1 MRRGISKHIGR
12 GLWKKG
18 GKSEDSEEAS
28 DRSLPT
34 GGSIKS
40 ITSDT
45 ESKGEDV
52 PAAEPSIK
60 RRSVKKGALGIF
72 GKKSN
77 EASEGSRPMSM
88 AVRKTKNVLQMPKDA
103 TLLSSCKIED
113 LYYFCELK
121 NIDHT
126 QLEDK
131 KAIVKALAATYPPK
145 QPRVVYLRIKEIET
159 IISENKSAH
168 NAYKV
173 VKDKAKEDKIELDKS
188 QFPKPPP
195 LDPALVAEIDT
206 LFDTLIEKLEV
217 QVSLRGVLS
226 RTYSTEDKI
235 THLLRS
241 VCVFDDH
248 PHFSQEDEDMITV
261 MDSERSIDSIRLLTC
276 KYRIMH
282 SNEDWMSNFCMS
294 GGISVLVENMD
305 NRLEKEPLESND
317 AAALYELLLCLKEIM
332 KTDGLKVALE
342 TRGAI
347 DAFVMS
353 LRFEYK
359 PLALEVLGLL
369 AVVCTFGGTEAVWQT
384 VMGLRHLARKR
395 NEEMFAVLVD
405 AMTTQVTTYL
415 PTVLDLVF
423 DAVDNSIFTGR

>member
-1 MRRGISKHIGR
+1 M
-12 GLWKKG
+12 WKKG
-18 GKSEDSEEAS
+18 AKPQELEED
-28 DRSLPT
+28 DP
-34 GGSIKS
+34 SIKS
-40 ITSDT
+40 LTEDEDANEEVPVLKRTS
-45 ESKGEDV
+45 
-52 PAAEPSIK
+52 A
-60 RRSVKKGALGIF
+60 KKGIF
-72 GKKSN
+72 GKKSI
-77 EASEGSRPMSM
+77 ETLEGSRQMSM
-88 AVRKTKNVLQMPKDA
+88 TRKMKNTLQMPKDA

-113 LYYFCELK
+113 LYFFCALK
-121 NIDHT
+121 GIDHT

-145 QPRVVYLRIKEIET
+145 QPRVVYIRIKEIE
-159 IISENKSAH
+159 SAITDH
-168 NAYKV
+168 KNAHDAYKV
-173 VKDKAKEDKIELDKS
+173 IKDKAKEDKQELDKIL
-188 QFPKPPP
+188 FPKPPP
-195 LDPALVAEIDT
+195 LDPALEAEVNS

-217 QVSLRGVLS
+217 QVTLRGVVS
-226 RTYSTEDKI
+226 SSYSIEEKVN
-235 THLLRS
+235 HLLRS

-261 MDSERSIDSIRLLTC
+261 MDSERSIDSILLLTC

-282 SNEDWMSNFCMS
+282 CNEDWMSNFCMS

-317 AAALYELLLCLKEIM
+317 AAALYELLICLKEIM

-395 NEEMFAVLVD
+395 QEETFVVLVD
-405 AMTTQVTTYL
+405 AMTTQVNLLLAT
-415 PTVLDLVF
+415 
-423 DAVDNSIFTGR
+423 RH